1 MTNHD
6 RVSVI
11 VGVILV
17 GIVLMLVLEIPVRAF
32 EFRPLGTPLAF
43 DITGTW
49 IVSTL
54 LVGMACA
61 GTEAIVRSHPGVRRG
76 RIRYTFPAWIL
87 PALTTVALATLLPQS
102 STLLYWLLGL
112 GLGGGVLAWQIL
124 AVYRTLDGTQES
136 GTVPAQAGLR
146 LIAHLLAL
154 AFFASIYRT
163 RLRSLVTATAV
174 TVVASLI
181 ALSILYITRASLR
194 TSLLYAGA
202 IGLVLGETT
211 WALNYWQANALTVG
225 VLLMLLFYILVG
237 IVQEHLRGR
246 VNRRIVIE
254 FLVVA
259 ALGLLVILRF
269 GPK

>member
-11 VGVILV
+11 VGLILV
-17 GIVLMLVLEIPVRAF
+17 GIVLMIVLEIPVRAF

-43 DITGTW
+43 QITGTW

-54 LVGMACA
+54 LVGMSCA
-61 GTEAIVRSHPGVRRG
+61 GTEAIVRSHPAVRR
-76 RIRYTFPAWIL
+76 RRVRYTFPTWIL
-87 PALTTVALATLLPQS
+87 PGLTTIALATLLPQS
-102 STLLYWLLGL
+102 PTLLYWLLGL

-124 AVYRTLDGTQES
+124 AVYRILDGRRES

-146 LIAHLLAL
+146 LIAFLLAL
-154 AFFASIYRT
+154 VFFASIYRT
-163 RLRSLVTATAV
+163 RQRSLVTATAV
-174 TVVASLI
+174 TFVASLI
-181 ALSILYITRASLR
+181 ALSILYTDRHPVR
-194 TSLLYAGA
+194 TSVLYAGT

-225 VLLMLLFYILVG
+225 VLLMLLFYILIG
-237 IVQEHLRGR
+237 IVQEHLRGSTGR
-246 VNRRIVIE
+246 HIIIE

-259 ALGLLVILRF
+259 VLGLWVIIQF